1 MTQVGRSI
9 WSRMRGAAALDVAT
23 FEEVE
28 HDETAT
34 AQAAAVVALTAAAQ
48 AIGASGAG
56 LGSIFGA
63 AAAAL
68 IGWGIWAG
76 VTYLIG
82 DKLFGGTAT
91 WGELLRTLGFA
102 QAPNVLAVFAVL
114 PLVGWLVDAVLVVW
128 VLIAGV
134 VAIRQALD
142 FGTGRAILTAL
153 IGGLFFG
160 VLQILF

>member
-1 MTQVGRSI
+1 MTPAGRSI
-9 WSRMRGAAALDVAT
+9 WSRMRGAAILDVAT

-48 AIGASGAG
+48 AIAASSAG

-68 IGWGIWAG
+68 IGWLVWAG
-76 VTYLIG
+76 ITYFIG
-82 DKLFGGTAT
+82 AKLFRGTAT

-102 QAPNVLAVFAVL
+102 QAPNVLAVFAIL
-114 PLVGWLVDAVLVVW
+114 PLVGWLVDAVLWVW

-134 VAIRQALD
+134 IAIRQALD
-142 FGTGRAILTAL
+142 FDTGRAILTTL
-153 IGGLFFG
+153 IGGLLVG
-160 VLQILF
+160 VLQIVF